1 MGQFAFDMMMHGTAY
16 SLLGRIG
23 SFEKIDLFANSGFA
37 GKHFFARMTVR
48 LAFAHAKHAGKTKRL

>member
-1 MGQFAFDMMMHGTAY
+1 MGQFAFDMIMHGNAL

-37 GKHFFARMTVR
+37 GKHYFARMTGC
-48 LAFAHAKHAGKTKRL
+48 LAFAHPKHAGETK